1 MWDHVHHPSIKLFTT
16 RWSWIPLYTLQPK
29 TSWIRH
35 KWAPKTATFTE
46 IQFSVTEYNSV
57 SATNSP
63 TLNKFFSIFCVE
75 SSQRHFSRFV
85 HHHISFNFSIN
96 TPAQNITEQ
105 PQTSSKTAI
114 NTEIQ
119 LLFPIWKFRNTAA
132 PLWTTLFPGFWMFP
146 GDNCLIK
153 FVLL

>member
-1 MWDHVHHPSIKLFTT
+1 MTII
-16 RWSWIPLYTLQPK
+16 WSLIPLYTLQPK

-46 IQFSVTEYNSV
+46 IQFSVTEFNSV

-85 HHHISFNFSIN
+85 HYHIGFNFSIN
-96 TPAQNITEQ
+96 TQTQNITEQ
-105 PQTSSKTAI
+105 PQTSSNTAI
-114 NTEIQ
+114 KLKFSYCFQSENSETQQHHFEP
-119 LLFPIWKFRNTAA
+119 LFFLGSKCF
-132 PLWTTLFPGFWMFP
+132 
-146 GDNCLIK
+146 
-153 FVLL
+153 